1 MSIARSIL
9 AVVAGYVIFA
19 VSAFAFFRLSGQLPH
34 QTAPL
39 PKMLSSVAVGVVFAL
54 LGGYVAAWIA
64 RRRPLA
70 HGVAV
75 AILLALGAT
84 VSLVS
89 TLGHGAIWSQIAA
102 LVLMA
107 PSAALGGWVRA
118 RRSSGD

>member
-39 PKMLSSVAVGVVFAL
+39 PTMLSSAAVGVVFAL

-107 PSAALGGWVRA
+107 PGAALGGWVRA
-118 RRSSGD
+118 RRSSGA